1 MRLVH
6 VWWAAP
12 LALSALAGCTAA
24 TSSAASKAPAPSA
37 TALTHVPGPRAAP
50 SIMPVTTPI
59 PVDGGSGSPPLA
71 GAGQSPL
78 PVRIRIPAIG
88 VDAGVTDL
96 GLASDGTI
104 QVPSDPRQA
113 GWYRL
118 GPVPGDAGPAV
129 VLGHVD
135 STSGPAVFGRLAA
148 LRPGDQVVVVRADGS
163 QVKFQVDHLATFAVS
178 SFPTEAVYGATPDPV
193 LRLITCGGTFNRAQ
207 GRYLSN
213 VVVFATEA
221 A

>member
-1 MRLVH
+1 VRLVR

-12 LALSALAGCTAA
+12 LALSALAGCVAA
-24 TSSAASKAPAPSA
+24 NTSAGPKAPVA
-37 TALTHVPGPRAAP
+37 TANALTHVPAPRATP
-50 SIMPVTTPI
+50 SVMPVTTPI
-59 PVDGGSGSPPLA
+59 PVDGGSGSPPVA
-71 GAGQSPL
+71 GARQSPL
-78 PVRIRIPAIG
+78 PVHIRIPAIG
-88 VDAGVTDL
+88 VDAAVTDL

-104 QVPSDPRQA
+104 QVPSDPGQA

-129 VLGHVD
+129 VIGHLD
-135 STSGPAVFGRLAA
+135 STSGPAVFARLAA
-148 LRPGDQVVVVRADGS
+148 LRAGDQVLVGRADGS
-163 QVKFQVDHLATFAVS
+163 QVKFRVDHLATFAVS